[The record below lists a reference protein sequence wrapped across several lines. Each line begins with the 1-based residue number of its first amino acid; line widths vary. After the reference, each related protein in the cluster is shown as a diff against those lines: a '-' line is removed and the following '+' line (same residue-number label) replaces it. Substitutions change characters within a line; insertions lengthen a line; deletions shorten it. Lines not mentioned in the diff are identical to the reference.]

1 MYITS
6 VLVDMQNLN
15 YFPFFPQLKTPMTLG
30 QKKAK
35 TIEQL
40 LDELGVRK
48 PTMHAPI
55 YDDVMI
61 T

>member
-1 MYITS
+1 
-6 VLVDMQNLN
+6 
-15 YFPFFPQLKTPMTLG
+15 MTLG

-48 PTMHAPI
+48 FAFVLVS
-55 YDDVMI
+55 DDVMMMYVVSNAHHSSS
-61 T
+61 TNAY